1 MAVRY
6 LADENLTIRDM
17 EPADVLPLCEEERAQ
32 GWRNASPEKNE
43 SRLRDRD
50 AGRCAAITALWQGE
64 PAGYVSVYWNPVSG
78 PFAGMG
84 IPEIVDFNV
93 IERLRRRGIGS
104 RLMDVAEHI
113 AAGKCSRVCIGV
125 GLHGGYGSAQRM
137 YVRRGYMPDGSG
149 VWYRDQNLPE
159 GAPCMNDDDLVLYL
173 SKSLGG
179 NHHDGD

>member
-1 MAVRY
+1 MTVQY
-6 LADENLTIRDM
+6 YSDENLTVRDM
-17 EPADVLPLCEEERAQ
+17 DPADLLPLCEEERAQ
-32 GWRNASPEKNE
+32 GWVNASTQKNE
-43 SRLRDRD
+43 ARLRDRD
-50 AGRCAAITALWQGE
+50 AGKCVTMTALWQDR
-64 PAGYVSVYWNPVSG
+64 PAGYISVYWNPETG

-93 IERLRRRGIGS
+93 IARLRRRGIGA
-104 RLMDVAEHI
+104 RMMDAAEAL
-113 AAGKCSRVCIGV
+113 AATCCDRVCIGV
-125 GLHGGYGSAQRM
+125 GLHSGYGSAQRM

-179 NHHDGD
+179 DRHDDH